1 MVHWVFIRFA
11 LLLAALMASSTIHAS
26 EAMNPVMLECT
37 ERTAEHGEPNQQDS
51 DRPGVHHHGGCHSPA
66 ANLID
71 RYFRR
76 TNLYALEQPF
86 AHLGAQPTYRWSAGP
101 GLRPPIA

>member
-1 MVHWVFIRFA
+1 MVHWVFVRFA

-26 EAMNPVMLECT
+26 EAMNPVTIECT
-37 ERTAEHGEPNQQDS
+37 ERANKPSQPSQQNP

-66 ANLID
+66 ANLVD
-71 RYFRR
+71 RYFRL
-76 TNLYALEQPF
+76 TNLYAIEQPV
-86 AHLGAQPTYRWSAGP
+86 AQLAAQPTDRWSTGP